1 MTKQLEIQ
9 TALANEA
16 RRQELKSKVANLRG
30 AMSATASA
38 VQRLSTLNSDAQVQL
53 DRATTELTALEA
65 GAGPGITADFG
76 TKSSVTR
83 FLEVERLAAKEAAI
97 DFVKAN
103 PECTEVETAAV
114 WDAAAIGSHPLLPF
128 AIQGG
133 LAMGR
138 LYQLN
143 LVTVGLTAEASWDAQ
158 RAWILQTPR
167 ELILQA

>member
-1 MTKQLEIQ
+1 MTSQVDIQ

-16 RRQELKSKVANLRG
+16 RRQELKTKAATLRG
-30 AMSATASA
+30 SMMATAQA
-38 VQRLSTLNSDAQVQL
+38 VSRLSTLNSDAERQL
-53 DRATTELTALEA
+53 TAVVGELTALEA

-76 TKSSVTR
+76 TKSSVTQ
-83 FLEVERLAAKEAAI
+83 FLETERLAAKEASI

-103 PECTEVETAAV
+103 PACTEAETADV
-114 WDAAAIGSHPLLPF
+114 WDEAAIAAHPEVPY
-128 AIQGG
+128 AAQGG

-138 LYQLN
+138 LYQIN
-143 LVTVGLTAEASWDAQ
+143 LFVAGLTAEASWDAQ